1 MTEKGYK
8 EPSVMA
14 QRIYDTAEKLNY
26 PDGYRIYLHL
36 KNNKQYVPY
45 TVIRN
50 VYDKEDP
57 VRQLFYRERNIR
69 KPRRKG
75 PVMQEKANLRTGRFS
90 AADINDRWMAD
101 LADLTAQPSGEFQ
114 YILVVL
120 NVFSKQ
126 LWARALQ
133 SKTPGAVTKAFK
145 EILQGQEPPSRL
157 DTDSGSEFTGPF
169 AQLLEEKDIWHVV
182 KDPQDTNGLA
192 PLDRAIQTLKQ
203 SMFRRVV
210 GDQDADWAANLQK
223 TVDGYNET
231 VHSALQGR
239 TPEEV
244 PDDKELQFQ
253 LRRDNAE
260 AAVHNSEVI
269 QARDEKLI
277 GLGGFR
283 VKDPK
288 RTFARSF
295 QPRYG
300 DEVHQVVH
308 AQEGIVLD
316 TEGKVYKSKHTLAVP
331 SSSENVTNVTQGMR
345 GGSALIQRKN
355 AATLEPFRQSII
367 DFVTPSGK
375 WEFEVAA
382 HMKSIGMEQVL
393 KRGLNFRKA
402 LLLLGFNVDTRGKV
416 TAPTSASA
424 TTQRPAET
432 AANLGQRRRIVG
444 KRQSPL
450 P

>member
-1 MTEKGYK
+1 MTSKAEAAPP
-8 EPSVMA
+8 EIMA
-14 QRIYDTAEKLNY
+14 QRIYDAAEKLNY
-26 PDGYRIYLHL
+26 PSGHRIYLYL
-36 KNNKQYVPY
+36 RNNNQYVPY
-45 TVIRN
+45 EVIKE
-50 VYDKEDP
+50 VYDKDNA
-57 VRQLFYRERNIR
+57 VKQLFYRERNIR
-69 KPRRKG
+69 RPRHKG
-75 PVMQEKANLRTGRFS
+75 PMMQEKPDLRKGHFS
-90 AADINDRWMAD
+90 AADIDDRWMAD

-114 YILVVL
+114 YILAVL

-126 LWARALQ
+126 LWAKALTT
-133 SKTPGAVTKAFK
+133 KTPEVVTAAFR
-145 EILQGQEPPSRL
+145 EILQGKDPPSRL
-157 DTDSGSEFTGPF
+157 DTDSGSEYTGPF
-169 AQLLEEKDIWHVV
+169 LKLLEEKDIFHVI
-182 KDPQDTNGLA
+182 KDPQEVNGLA

-210 GDQDADWAANLQK
+210 GDEDPDWAANLQK

-244 PDDKELQFQ
+244 VDDKDLQFS
-253 LRRDNAE
+253 LRRENAD
-260 AAVHNSEVI
+260 AAVHNSKVI
-269 QARDEKLI
+269 QARDEKLL

-316 TEGKVYKSKHTLAVP
+316 TKGNVYKSKFTQAVP
-331 SSSENVTNVTQGMR
+331 SSSDTVKTQGLR
-345 GGSALIQRKN
+345 GGSVLLQKKDNTA
-355 AATLEPFRQSII
+355 LEPFKQSIVEY
-367 DFVTPSGK
+367 VTPEGK

-382 HMKSIGMEQVL
+382 HMKSLGMESVM

-402 LLLLGFNVDTRGKV
+402 LLLLGFNVDSRGRV
-416 TAPTSASA
+416 AP
-424 TTQRPAET
+424 PET
-432 AANLGQRRRIVG
+432 VRRRIVG
-444 KRQSPL
+444 KQAPTL

>member
-1 MTEKGYK
+1 MSQKTLA

-36 KNNKQYVPY
+36 KSNKQYVPY
-45 TVIRN
+45 KVIRE

-69 KPRRKG
+69 RPRRKG
-75 PVMQEKANLRTGRFS
+75 PTMLEKPNLRRGRFS

-101 LADLTAQPSGEFQ
+101 LADLTAQPSGKFQ
-114 YILVVL
+114 YILVAL

-126 LWARALQ
+126 LWARPLQ
-133 SKTPGAVTKAFK
+133 SKTPAVVTEAFK
-145 EILQGQEPPSRL
+145 EILEGERPPSRL

-169 AQLLEEKDIWHVV
+169 QQLLEEKDIWHVV
-182 KDPQDTNGLA
+182 KDPQDVNALA

-210 GDQDADWAANLQK
+210 GDKDSDWAGNLQK
-223 TVDGYNET
+223 TVDGYNST
-231 VHSALQGR
+231 VHNALQGR
-239 TPEEV
+239 APEEV
-244 PDDKELQFQ
+244 PDDKELQFE
-253 LRRDNAE
+253 LRRENAE
-260 AAVHNSEVI
+260 AAVHNSQVI
-269 QARDEKLI
+269 HARDEKLL

-316 TEGKVYKSKHTLAVP
+316 TKGNVYKSKFTQAVP
-331 SSSENVTNVTQGMR
+331 SSSENVITQGMR
-345 GGSALIQRKN
+345 GGSVLIQTKN
-355 AATLEPFRQSII
+355 TEALQPFKQSIL
-367 DFVTPSGK
+367 DFVTPVGR

-382 HMKSIGMEQVL
+382 HMKSIGMESVL

-402 LLLLGFNVDTRGKV
+402 LLLLGFKVDGRGRV
-416 TAPTSASA
+416 TPPASS
-424 TTQRPAET
+424 QRPVLTPAEA
-432 AANLGQRRRIVG
+432 AANLRQRRRLVG
-444 KRQSPL
+444 KQPL
-450 P
+450 PLP

>member
-1 MTEKGYK
+1 MTEKTL
-8 EPSVMA
+8 PDASVMA

-36 KNNKQYVPY
+36 KNNKEYVPY
-45 TVIRN
+45 KVIKE

-69 KPRRKG
+69 RPRRKG
-75 PVMQEKANLRTGRFS
+75 PATLEKPNLRRGRFS

-101 LADLTAQPSGEFQ
+101 LADLTAQPSGKFQ

-126 LWARALQ
+126 LWARPLQ
-133 SKTPGAVTKAFK
+133 SKTPTVVTEAFK
-145 EILQGQEPPSRL
+145 EILEGEQSPSRL

-169 AQLLEEKDIWHVV
+169 QQLLEEKDIWHVV
-182 KDPQDTNGLA
+182 KDPQDVNALA

-203 SMFRRVV
+203 AMFRRVV
-210 GDQDADWAANLQK
+210 GDNDADWAGNLQK
-223 TVDGYNET
+223 TVDGYNST

-239 TPEEV
+239 APEEV
-244 PDDKELQFQ
+244 PDDRELQFE
-253 LRRDNAE
+253 LRRENAE
-260 AAVHNSEVI
+260 AAIHNSKVI
-269 QARDEKLI
+269 HARDEKLI
-277 GLGGFR
+277 SAGGFR
-283 VKDPK
+283 VKDAK

-300 DEVHQVVH
+300 DKVHQVVH

-316 TEGKVYKSKHTLAVP
+316 TEGKVYKSKQVLAVP
-331 SSSENVTNVTQGMR
+331 SSSENATDITQGMR
-345 GGSALIQRKN
+345 GGNVLIQTKN
-355 AATLEPFRQSII
+355 TEALEPFKQRIK
-367 DFVTPSGK
+367 DFVTPNGK

-382 HMKSIGMEQVL
+382 YMKSIGMETVL

-402 LLLLGFNVDTRGKV
+402 LLLLGFKVDDRGRV
-416 TAPTSASA
+416 TLPANS
-424 TTQRPAET
+424 QRPVLSPAEA
-432 AANLGQRRRIVG
+432 AANLRQRRRIVG
-444 KRQSPL
+444 KQTIS
-450 P
+450 